1 MRKWIV
7 VLIAALALFSIGGAA
22 MAQDASQVFCGSLA
36 EADCA
41 ILQQA
46 AASAMQITSATG
58 KFELNVSVAGLF
70 GPQPVVLSVLG
81 DGTYAITDPA
91 ALAGVQN
98 LATLAS
104 GNSADMAKVFG
115 PLLKAFNGDL
125 NLTVNIPPELAMMAA
140 MQSSGDTPP
149 PQIPPSISLALR
161 MVDGIGYI
169 NLDSIAALDSS
180 GQTPKGWIG
189 MDLMKAIEEGMK
201 QAASSG
207 MDMSSAGAATD
218 PAQAAHMMEAM
229 AQYMKIERLA
239 DTTVDGQAAA
249 VFQTTLD
256 LAGLLS
262 SPDLMQMMQ
271 SQGSSGSSAD
281 VQQAM
286 MAAQMF
292 LQGVTAVGTQT
303 ITLNDNFT
311 RASAAEIKIPL
322 DMAALMGGAGGAG
335 SSGGASQK
343 LDIAIT
349 VNSTLSNINNTAPV
363 AAPEG
368 AQMGDPAMLS
378 SMGG

>member
-41 ILQQA
+41 ILQQSSA
-46 AASAMQITSATG
+46 AAMQMTSASG
-58 KFELNVSVAGLF
+58 NFELNVSVAGLF
-70 GPQPVVLSVLG
+70 GPQPVVLSVVG

-98 LATLAS
+98 LASLAS
-104 GNSADMAKVFG
+104 GNPADMAQAFG
-115 PLLKAFNGDL
+115 PLLKAFNGNL
-125 NLTVNIPPELAMMAA
+125 NLTINIPPELAMMAA
-140 MQSSGDTPP
+140 MQSTGDTPP

-161 MVDGIGYI
+161 LVDGIGYI
-169 NLDSIAALDSS
+169 NLEGLAALDTS
-180 GQTPKGWIG
+180 GEMPKGWIG

-207 MDMSSAGAATD
+207 MDMSAAGGSAD
-218 PAQAAHMMEAM
+218 PAQTAHMMEAM
-229 AQYMKIERLA
+229 SQYMKIERLA

-256 LAGLLS
+256 LSGLLS
-262 SPDLMQMMQ
+262 SPALMEMMQ
-271 SQGSSGSSAD
+271 AQGSSGSSAD

-322 DMAALMGGAGGAG
+322 DMAALMGGAG

-349 VNSTLSNINNTAPV
+349 MSSTVSNINNTAAV

-368 AQMGDPAMLS
+368 AQMGDPAMLG